1 MRRMRTE
8 KWIKSTTTTNLTKLS
23 LRRKRRP
30 NWTPRPSH
38 TLSEVLTSSLF
49 VDSLPVVVN
58 TKHSCYHNISLI
70 QTHLSPF
77 SFLSRLILRCRFAQ
91 HAVPLLQ
98 FVDSPHLNSLDH
110 NIPSHSIGLSV
121 VTHTVI
127 SIFSVCSRQS
137 GIICLS
143 QANHHRSQ
151 LSIFRGS

>member
-23 LRRKRRP
+23 LRRKRRL

-58 TKHSCYHNISLI
+58 TKLLLSQYFTHSS
-70 QTHLSPF
+70 TPLSFFFPF
-77 SFLSRLILRCRFAQ
+77 TLNTSVPFRAACCTFTAICGLSAF
-91 HAVPLLQ
+91 
-98 FVDSPHLNSLDH
+98 DSLDH

-127 SIFSVCSRQS
+127 PIFSVCSRQS

-143 QANHHRSQ
+143 QAIHHRSQ
-151 LSIFRGS
+151 LSITRGS